1 MTDTSGPTSPTPFA
15 FYDPD
20 ESCWK
25 TSQGTFPWDSA
36 TYSATWP
43 RSGMTRGGAAF
54 ELPTPAHPTAANEC
68 SSLLLTPTAGD
79 TAGGR
84 ASPGVRGIDKDGSG
98 GLREQVRTLLPTPVA
113 NDDHKTPEAHIAA
126 KAKADGHPR
135 SQITSLDVLVRNG
148 MSPTLLPTPAASNLY
163 GDMEVEDFEALRERW
178 KAKHGNGNGH
188 GTPLGIAVKSLPTL
202 LPTPTAM
209 DSVGARNSTARRRP
223 DSTGHPGDT
232 LTDAVWKTH
241 GAPEWAKTNLPS
253 IGVSTPPPSTDGNTP
268 SDDPPPHPPTT
279 PDDSTPDSWNG

>member
-15 FYDPD
+15 YYDPD

-54 ELPTPAHPTAANEC
+54 ELPMPAHPTSGSAS
-68 SSLLLTPTAGD
+68 SSLLLTPTSSDG
-79 TAGGR
+79 TGGGR
-84 ASPGVRGIDKDGSG
+84 RNPGVRGIDKDGSG
-98 GLREQVRTLLPTPVA
+98 GLREQVKVLLPTPVA
-113 NDDHKTPEAHIAA
+113 NDDHKSPEAHIAA

-188 GTPLGIAVKSLPTL
+188 GTPLGIAVKM
-202 LPTPTAM
+202 LPTPTA
-209 DSVGARNSTARRRP
+209 T
-223 DSTGHPGDT
+223 
-232 LTDAVWKTH
+232 
-241 GAPEWAKTNLPS
+241 S
-253 IGVSTPPPSTDGNTP
+253 IGASTPPPSTDGGTP
-268 SDDPPPHPPTT
+268 SDDLPPTRPT
-279 PDDSTPDSWNG
+279 APDDSTPDLSNG